1 MVVDQGGMKAIFGDI
16 DAAET
21 ETHGFTSSGIIKF
34 EAGEASRPI
43 LHFDEGSRTQS
54 TYQDS
59 GRQGTDLP
67 KDSTIPE
74 ERSPP
79 ASFHF
84 NLYHEFMVGGGKG
97 KRGGKAGRTEAGG
110 SLRWRLN
117 GQESK
122 YQ

>member
-1 MVVDQGGMKAIFGDI
+1 MEAVFGDI

-21 ETHGFTSSGIIKF
+21 DTHGFTSSGIIKF

-67 KDSTIPE
+67 KDSAIRE

-84 NLYHEFMVGGGKG
+84 NSYHKFMVGGEGKG
-97 KRGGKAGRTEAGG
+97 EGIKGGIYA
-110 SLRWRLN
+110 SVFN
-117 GQESK
+117 
-122 YQ
+122 